1 MIQTDRPNITPKLLI
16 GKLQDEIQ
24 QQQSIDISPTAL
36 LSSRLVHRQSKLEYI
51 NLILSDAFS
60 MSQARTTLP
69 QKINRIPFFSNAKIQ
84 RILLKAYNF
93 LFKEQRTIN
102 FGIIQ
107 VAREN
112 TSLNQQTSDQIINLE
127 DNLQRLNISSV
138 DRLTKLED
146 YLTRLD
152 DRLINLENPST
163 IPDDRSAHIE
173 TQLSQQITSLTA
185 RLNAAERT
193 IQFMEKN
200 YSDRLRYLQA
210 DIVQQKRISLLNL
223 ERQQGTLNPSDSIER
238 SLPHQNSPT
247 DSSQPSQ
254 VDTFYLALEDRFR
267 GDRSQIRERLRVY
280 LPILQDTDL
289 RQSGDKILDLGC
301 GRGEWLELLRD
312 EGYQGLGLDI
322 NQPMIQYCQEM
333 RLSILDADALAYLKS
348 LPDNSL
354 GGVTGFHI
362 VEHLP
367 FEVLIELVSQT
378 HRVVRTGGLII
389 FETPNPRNVLVGSC
403 NFYFDP
409 THKNPIPPETLQF
422 VAQYSG
428 FDSAQILRL
437 NPSDNPR
444 VLETSDLA
452 DRFNELFYG
461 SMDYAVI
468 GIKG

>member
-1 MIQTDRPNITPKLLI
+1 M
-16 GKLQDEIQ
+16 
-24 QQQSIDISPTAL
+24 
-36 LSSRLVHRQSKLEYI
+36 
-51 NLILSDAFS
+51 
-60 MSQARTTLP
+60 
-69 QKINRIPFFSNAKIQ
+69 
-84 RILLKAYNF
+84 
-93 LFKEQRTIN
+93 
-102 FGIIQ
+102 
-107 VAREN
+107 
-112 TSLNQQTSDQIINLE
+112 
-127 DNLQRLNISSV
+127 
-138 DRLTKLED
+138 
-146 YLTRLD
+146 
-152 DRLINLENPST
+152 
-163 IPDDRSAHIE
+163 HIE
-173 TQLSQQITSLTA
+173 IYLDQQITSLTA

-193 IQFMEKN
+193 IQFIEKN
-200 YSDRLRYLQA
+200 HTDRLRYLQA
-210 DIVQQKRISLLNL
+210 DLLQQKRISTLNL
-223 ERQQGTLNPSDSIER
+223 EKQQGILSSSDSIEL
-238 SLPHQNSPT
+238 SLPHQNGPT
-247 DSSQPSQ
+247 DSSQQSQ
-254 VDTFYLALEDRFR
+254 IDTFYLALEDRFR

-312 EGYQGLGLDI
+312 EGYQGIGLDI